1 MFRDQ
6 MKLLGRYIFRQAG
19 GALSLILMSLGGI
32 VWIALALKQLDVVTS
47 QGQDV
52 LTLLKMTT
60 LALPN
65 LLAVIAPFALLIAT
79 LHTLSRLG
87 GDSELI
93 IVSASGGAIWVIARP
108 FILLALL
115 VSVAVGFVNHVAQ
128 PWSLQQLKAYIVQ
141 ARTDLLQQVI
151 QHGRF
156 SSPEANLTFQIRERS
171 ATGELFGL
179 LIHDTRNPKEIRS
192 YLAEKGIIAKQDD
205 ATYLIMTD
213 GHILHRASPDDP
225 TQIVVFDK
233 YIVNLDGFEKKTSE
247 VQFLKPRERF
257 LSELMHPKDP
267 KDLLFRIKGQLRSE
281 IHERFSNPIY
291 PLAFVLVALAAV
303 GQAQSTRQN
312 RTERLVM
319 AFLLAVGIRIGG
331 FAVNNLVTLK
341 AGFVPVLYGVP
352 LLTIAVALVMMVR
365 GARPK
370 ATISLGDI
378 VMDRFGPLL
387 ARFTKRGAAAVEPA
401 RGG

>member
-1 MFRDQ
+1 MN
-6 MKLLGRYIFRQAG
+6 LLGRYIFRQAG

-47 QGQDV
+47 QGQDA

-79 LHTLSRLG
+79 LHTLNRLG

-108 FILLALL
+108 FILLAVL
-115 VSVAVGFVNHVAQ
+115 VALAVAYVNHVAQ

-151 QHGRF
+151 QPGRF
-156 SSPEANLTFQIRERS
+156 SSPEANLTFHIRERS
-171 ATGELFGL
+171 ATGELYGL

-192 YLAEKGIIAKQDD
+192 YLAEKGVIAKQED
-205 ATYLIMTD
+205 AAYLIMTD
-213 GHILHRASPDDP
+213 GHILNRPSADDP
-225 TQIVVFDK
+225 TQIVVFDQ
-233 YIVNLDGFEKKTSE
+233 YIVNLDGFEKKTAE
-247 VQFLKPRERF
+247 VQFLKPRERY
-257 LSELMHPKDP
+257 LSELMNPKDH
-267 KDLLFRIKGQLRSE
+267 KDVLFRIKGQLRSE

-291 PLAFVLVALAAV
+291 PIAFVLVALAAV
-303 GQAQSTRQN
+303 GQSQSTRQN

-331 FAVNNLVTLK
+331 FAVNNLATLK
-341 AGFVPVLYGVP
+341 AGFVPVLYAVP
-352 LLTIAVALVMMVR
+352 LLTIAVALVLMVR

-370 ATISLGDI
+370 AAISITDMF
-378 VMDRFGPLL
+378 MDRFGPLL
-387 ARFTKRGAAAVEPA
+387 ARLSRRSGAVGSPA
-401 RGG
+401 GGA